1 MNRVLVG
8 FCLLLVFG
16 AVAIIRFSWSEI
28 DQESKL
34 EQKRKGR
41 RDLNSV
47 SWEKHDSN
55 VIKPSRLWI
64 SVKPFSYSLRH

>member
-8 FCLLLVFG
+8 FCLLLVFV
-16 AVAIIRFSWSEI
+16 AVAIIRFSWGEI

-41 RDLNSV
+41 RDRNWV
-47 SWEKHDSN
+47 
-55 VIKPSRLWI
+55 
-64 SVKPFSYSLRH
+64 